1 MHQLPLPSSQ
11 PTANLHFM
19 KSAYELAMERL
30 ESNAPS
36 IHLTD
41 EQKDRIAA
49 VEAKCKA
56 DIAAKELL
64 LQGEIAKASA
74 SGSGNDVEQLRRQLA
89 DEIRRFE
96 EKRDREKE
104 AIREGK

>member
-1 MHQLPLPSSQ
+1 
-11 PTANLHFM
+11 M

-30 ESNAPS
+30 QAKDPGVLLSN
-36 IHLTD
+36 
-41 EQKDRIAA
+41 EQKQRIAEI
-49 VEAKCKA
+49 EAKCKA

-64 LQGEIAKASA
+64 LKEEIVKATA
-74 SGSGNDVEQLRRQLA
+74 SGSTEEVALIRRQLA

-104 AIREGK
+104 SVRQGE